1 MRVRPFDLVL
11 TIFFALFALGWALS
25 DLPKAL
31 GVSTAINRYYA
42 DAIDPLFAQLPPLL
56 DAILKVAGFVYGPCY
71 VAIVA
76 ALARDARWLP
86 KLGVPLAIAM
96 ELTTVAYLAGDLRSA
111 TPPKNLAAFLALNG
125 PYAVVPLVLLFRCA
139 RRPAHAPN

>member
-1 MRVRPFDLVL
+1 MPRRPLDLVL
-11 TIFFALFALGWALS
+11 AIFFALFALGWALS

-31 GVSTAINRYYA
+31 GVSTSINRFYA
-42 DAIDPLFAQLPPLL
+42 DAIDPLFAQLPPLY

-71 VAIVA
+71 LAIVY
-76 ALARDARWLP
+76 ALARGARWLP

-96 ELTTVAYLAGDLRSA
+96 ELTTVVYLAGDLRSA

-125 PYAVVPLVLLFRCA
+125 PYAVAPLLLLFRCA

>member
-1 MRVRPFDLVL
+1 MRARGLDRVL
-11 TIFFALFALGWALS
+11 AVCFALFAVGWALS

-42 DAIDPLFAQLPPLL
+42 GAIDPLFAQLPPLL

-71 VAIVA
+71 VAVA
-76 ALARDARWLP
+76 LGLAREARWLA